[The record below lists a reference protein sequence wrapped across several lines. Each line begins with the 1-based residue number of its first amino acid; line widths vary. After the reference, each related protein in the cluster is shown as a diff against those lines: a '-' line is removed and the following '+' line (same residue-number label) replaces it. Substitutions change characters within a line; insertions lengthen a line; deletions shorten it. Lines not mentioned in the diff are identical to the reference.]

1 MADRKVSVDTA
12 KIKMA
17 ISSGL
22 PLTIITY
29 TLPHDMEMYMGDILE
44 CFLKELGQEHMVQYL
59 SYCQQELITNAKK
72 ANTKRIYFKEKGL
85 DINDIDEYEQGM
97 QDFRRITLNNI
108 AYYLEKQKRAGLY
121 VKLVLQFRNNKI
133 KMEVHNN
140 SALTVFEY
148 KRIHDKLSRVQQY
161 TSIDDALNQILDD
174 TEGAGL
180 GLIIMILMLEKI
192 GMTEENFQIICEN
205 GETINRI
212 ILPVSAKTS
221 TDPDIISHEFK
232 KSIDDLP
239 QFPEN
244 IARLNKLLS
253 DPDTKMSEIAR
264 QISNDV
270 GLTAE
275 LLKQVNSAAFALASP
290 CKNIAEAV
298 KMVGIRG
305 IKNILFTVGS
315 LKAFAEI
322 GGNNENLWKHA
333 YQTAFYSYN
342 LAKNFCSDDK
352 ITVEDSY
359 ICGLLHDMGKIVYES
374 AHPDFLENV
383 KKACFAKGID
393 SELFE
398 KILSGVN
405 HGEIGARIAEKWNFS
420 ESIIAVIRFH
430 HAPDNCP
437 QKFRRLSSVVYI
449 ADLMTHFQQREIE
462 FYQIDGNLL
471 TSFGIKTEEQFQK
484 ISDKLEAAFKKQM
497 EIV

>member
-1 MADRKVSVDTA
+1 
-12 KIKMA
+12 
-17 ISSGL
+17 
-22 PLTIITY
+22 
-29 TLPHDMEMYMGDILE
+29 
-44 CFLKELGQEHMVQYL
+44 
-59 SYCQQELITNAKK
+59 
-72 ANTKRIYFKEKGL
+72 
-85 DINDIDEYEQGM
+85 
-97 QDFRRITLNNI
+97 
-108 AYYLEKQKRAGLY
+108 
-121 VKLVLQFRNNKI
+121 
-133 KMEVHNN
+133 
-140 SALTVFEY
+140 
-148 KRIHDKLSRVQQY
+148 
-161 TSIDDALNQILDD
+161 
-174 TEGAGL
+174 
-180 GLIIMILMLEKI
+180 
-192 GMTEENFQIICEN
+192 
-205 GETINRI
+205 
-212 ILPVSAKTS
+212 
-221 TDPDIISHEFK
+221 
-232 KSIDDLP
+232 
-239 QFPEN
+239 
-244 IARLNKLLS
+244 
-253 DPDTKMSEIAR
+253 
-264 QISNDV
+264 
-270 GLTAE
+270 
-275 LLKQVNSAAFALASP
+275 
-290 CKNIAEAV
+290 
-298 KMVGIRG
+298 MVGIRG